1 MKMYPNYRDR
11 KIVIEAIENHHAIK
25 LPNGNDLVKLLVSAD
40 KGARDYEIDEFF
52 KSDGSQEKLISKREK
67 KQVALNDKNK
77 APVTVDAQVVDS
89 QNNEQSDNENRILKD
104 ELARTIIEKRLLEDK
119 ASKCHLTRAF
129 TRATYDQEVG
139 EYFQNNKDTLALAF
153 IDADKFKN
161 INDTY
166 GHHTGDEVLKHMV
179 DTMFISIRE
188 NNGKVYRYGGE
199 EFLLLFPNIQKDEFK
214 TQLEK
219 LRSDI
224 ENSVLEIDGKEI
236 RYTISIGAGLAKDYN
251 DVKELAKKAD
261 EAVYK
266 AKEQGRNRV
275 VFAEA
280 IDSDVKKDESVLK
293 APKQKG
299 ILSDKTGID
308 IDNPFEDYNDEL
320 AEMKAK
326 KEQKVQEEK
335 PVKAAPEKVVEKVK
349 KETSQ
354 KKPKQQKMDFEDEKD
369 YETDEAF
376 NIEDYENEILEEL
389 KLKINL
395 AEARGFQTTFYS
407 ISYKDMVLFNFNT
420 VVTAVEKAIGF
431 KGNSRELAMHFIRTY
446 RKKGDIGY
454 IDIDNNYTTSKFYIE
469 ENGNTIEYDAV
480 PIFARVFNMNENDLF
495 QLKLSDEH
503 TKDARVLTSSEV
515 SQ

>member
-1 MKMYPNYRDR
+1 M
-11 KIVIEAIENHHAIK
+11 E
-25 LPNGNDLVKLLVSAD
+25 
-40 KGARDYEIDEFF
+40 
-52 KSDGSQEKLISKREK
+52 EK
-67 KQVALNDKNK
+67 N
-77 APVTVDAQVVDS
+77 
-89 QNNEQSDNENRILKD
+89 
-104 ELARTIIEKRLLEDK
+104 
-119 ASKCHLTRAF
+119 
-129 TRATYDQEVG
+129 
-139 EYFQNNKDTLALAF
+139 
-153 IDADKFKN
+153 
-161 INDTY
+161 
-166 GHHTGDEVLKHMV
+166 
-179 DTMFISIRE
+179 
-188 NNGKVYRYGGE
+188 
-199 EFLLLFPNIQKDEFK
+199 LLFYFLKYKKKELEI
-214 TQLEK
+214 QLEK
-219 LRSDI
+219 LRVEI
-224 ENSVLEIDGKEI
+224 ENSILNIDNQEIK
-236 RYTISIGAGLAKDYN
+236 YTISIGVGFAKNYDN
-251 DVKELAKKAD
+251 EMELVKKAD

-293 APKQKG
+293 DPKQKG

-308 IDNPFEDYNDEL
+308 IDDPFEDYNDEL

-326 KEQKVQEEK
+326 KEQKVQEEN
-335 PVKAAPEKVVEKVK
+335 PVKVAPDKVVEKVK
-349 KETSQ
+349 KETSP

-376 NIEDYENEILEEL
+376 NIEDYENKILELL
-389 KLKINL
+389 KEEINISKSL
-395 AEARGFQTTFYS
+395 GYETIFYS

-431 KGNSRELAMHFIRTY
+431 KGNSRELAMHFIRIY

-503 TKDARVLTSSEV
+503 TKDARVFTSSEV
-515 SQ
+515 S